1 MKTGIVD
8 VGGGMRGIYAAGI
21 LDTCLE
27 CGVHFDCCI
36 GVSAGSANL
45 ISYLAGQQGRNYRFY
60 HEYAFRRTYM
70 GTGNWLRTGSFIN
83 FDYIYGTLSNKG
95 GEDPLDYTTMAAD
108 PAQFLVVATQ
118 ADSGRP
124 RYFTK
129 SEIAENDYRAL
140 MASSCVPG
148 VDRPV
153 EVDGVAYYDGALSD
167 PVPIRR
173 AFDEG
178 CDRVVLLLTKP
189 LDLPRQPGKD
199 LLLANMIQK
208 KHPAAAESLRLR
220 AERYNNAVALA
231 KNYAKQGKVLIL
243 APDDITGVDTLKRD
257 KAALQRL
264 YEKGLRDGARIPPW
278 LG

>member
-27 CGVHFDCCI
+27 RGVHFDCCI

-45 ISYLAGQQGRNYRFY
+45 ISYLAGQKGRNYRFY
-60 HEYAFRRTYM
+60 HEYAFRSTYM

-83 FDYIYGTLSNKG
+83 FDYIYGTLSSQE
-95 GEDPLDYTTMAAD
+95 GEDPLDYGTMAAD
-108 PAQFLVVATQ
+108 PAQFLVVATE
-118 ADSGRP
+118 ADSGRAK
-124 RYFTK
+124 YF
-129 SEIAENDYRAL
+129 SRADIHENDYRAL

-153 EVDGVAYYDGALSD
+153 ELDGVAYYDGALSD
-167 PVPIRR
+167 PVPIRK

-178 CDRVVLLLTKP
+178 CDRVILLLTKP
-189 LDLPRQPGKD
+189 LDIPRQPGKD
-199 LLLANMIQK
+199 LLLANMIHK

-220 AERYNNAVALA
+220 AERYNSSVALA
-231 KNYAKQGKVLIL
+231 KNYAEQGKVLIL

-264 YEKGLRDGARIPPW
+264 YEKGLRDGERIPPW